1 MGTFQ
6 WNHIRFIIIASTI
19 AMIALLALQAKWL
32 FHSKKLIEEQFNQK
46 VSMAMC
52 MTVADLGER
61 PNGCSP
67 SSNVASST
75 PLLSSAIST
84 TEISVPITEAAV
96 RVALDRNLQLFDLP
110 LDYKVSVQEKETTCL
125 EENSPGCCSMVAVSG
140 FENHLMIL
148 DFPNQT
154 KYFLGRMGLMIGS
167 SILILLFITSILWL
181 ASHYLIQQKRISEH
195 NKDFFNNM
203 AHEFRTPLTNMKL
216 AVRLFKKKNNKIS
229 DNAYLNIVHKETEN
243 LTHQVERVL
252 HLSNLQKG
260 AYELRKEAV
269 YISKLLQDLV
279 SEMSIQLQ
287 EKQANIQLDIPDNI
301 IIQGDA
307 FHLKN
312 AFRNLIDNTLKYC
325 LLQPN
330 IHITMQAKGKG
341 ILLLFEDNG
350 IGISK
355 ANQAVIFDNFQRVS
369 TGDVHTQKGFGIG
382 LAYVKKVVELH
393 KGFIKVFSELN
404 KGSQFTLYLPFGK

>member
-19 AMIALLALQAKWL
+19 AMIALISLQAKWL

-52 MTVADLGER
+52 TTVADLGER
-61 PNGCSP
+61 PNSCSP
-67 SSNVASST
+67 APNIGNT
-75 PLLSSAIST
+75 IPFFPSAST
-84 TEISVPITEAAV
+84 TEDISVPITEAAV
-96 RVALDRNLQLFDLP
+96 RVALNRNLQLFDLP
-110 LDYKVSVQEKETTCL
+110 LDYELSVQEKAATCL
-125 EENSPGCCSMVAVSG
+125 EENSPGCCSMMAVSG

-148 DFPNQT
+148 SFPNQT

-167 SILILLFITSILWL
+167 SFLILLFITSILWL

-203 AHEFRTPLTNMKL
+203 AHEFRTPLTNIKL
-216 AVRLFKKKNNKIS
+216 ATRLLEKKEDRLEN
-229 DNAYLNIVHKETEN
+229 NAYLNIVHKETAN

-260 AYELRKEAV
+260 AYELNKEAV
-269 YISKLLQDLV
+269 YISKLLQEV
-279 SEMSIQLQ
+279 IAEMDIQLQ
-287 EKQANIQLDIPDNI
+287 EKQATIQLDIPKNI
-301 IIQGDA
+301 VIQGDA

-325 LLQPN
+325 LLTPTIN
-330 IHITMQAKGKG
+330 IKIQTKGKG

-355 ANQAVIFDNFQRVS
+355 ANQAVIFDNFQRVG

-393 KGFIKVFSELN
+393 KGFINVFSELN

>member
-19 AMIALLALQAKWL
+19 AMIALIALQAKWL
-32 FHSKKLIEEQFNQK
+32 VHSKKLIEEQFNQK

-61 PNGCSP
+61 PNSCSP
-67 SSNVASST
+67 AST
-75 PLLSSAIST
+75 PSPTSLLPSVVPT
-84 TEISVPITEAAV
+84 QEISVPVTE
-96 RVALDRNLQLFDLP
+96 RALRATLNRNLQLFDLP
-110 LDYKVSVQEKETTCL
+110 LDYEVSIQEKATTCL
-125 EENSPGCCSMVAVSG
+125 EENSPGCCSMMAVSG

-148 DFPNQT
+148 SFPSKT

-167 SILILLFITSILWL
+167 SILILLLITSILWL

-216 AVRLFKKKNNKIS
+216 AVRLLKKKDDKLA
-229 DNAYLNIVHKETEN
+229 DNTYLTIVHKETEN

-260 AYELRKEAV
+260 AYELRKEEV
-269 YISKLLQDLV
+269 FIGQLLQDIV
-279 SEMSIQLQ
+279 AEMAIQIQ
-287 EKQANIQLDIPDNI
+287 EKQANIQLDVPDSI
-301 IIQGDA
+301 IIQGDV

-325 LLQPN
+325 LLKPN
-330 IHITMQAKGKG
+330 IHISTQAQGKG

-355 ANQAVIFDNFQRVS
+355 ANQAVIFDNFQRVG